1 MKGTAH
7 NSRTNACAAPI
18 ASQHSTYARR
28 CSTGQH
34 QPGREERRGALYLKR
49 GGGVGP
55 TKERVCRFRSHL
67 RAKHRRQFEIL
78 AVRFLRVPP
87 LMQSVGSGVMGWV
100 LEQGK
105 CSQNLGQQAVVH
117 RAARRTFESKC
128 CRRSSAQL
136 LRTPPPETHRASSFV
151 PQMRRIM
158 MWTVLGAHSTHST
171 TTTKIIWAAESK
183 APRPLEQH
191 WTRRVSEPVRRL
203 PFWVGTGNEKNARY
217 TYFNALYVYTGRPPA
232 QHSSPAYSRAVQRHS
247 TVPKESLYSSPLRR
261 LSSSIVTS
269 WSASDCTTAPF
280 LHVQERSRRP
290 NAWYGA
296 LAALSAS
303 Q

>member
-18 ASQHSTYARR
+18 ASHHSTYACR

-34 QPGREERRGALYLKR
+34 QPGRKAGRGAPYLKH

-87 LMQSVGSGVMGWV
+87 LMQSVGAGVMGWV

-136 LRTPPPETHRASSFV
+136 LRTPPPETHRASSSHV
-151 PQMRRIM
+151 
-158 MWTVLGAHSTHST
+158 S
-171 TTTKIIWAAESK
+171 AA
-183 APRPLEQH
+183 
-191 WTRRVSEPVRRL
+191 
-203 PFWVGTGNEKNARY
+203 NAQD
-217 TYFNALYVYTGRPPA
+217 P
-232 QHSSPAYSRAVQRHS
+232 
-247 TVPKESLYSSPLRR
+247 
-261 LSSSIVTS
+261 
-269 WSASDCTTAPF
+269 
-280 LHVQERSRRP
+280 
-290 NAWYGA
+290 
-296 LAALSAS
+296 
-303 Q
+303 

>member
-18 ASQHSTYARR
+18 ASHHSTYACR

-34 QPGREERRGALYLKR
+34 QPGRKAGRGAPYLKH

-87 LMQSVGSGVMGWV
+87 LMQSVGAGVMGWV

-136 LRTPPPETHRASSFV
+136 LRTPPPETHRASSSV
-151 PQMRRIM
+151 PQMRRIHDVD
-158 MWTVLGAHSTHST
+158 VLGALSTHST
-171 TTTKIIWAAESK
+171 TTSKIIWAAESK

-191 WTRRVSEPVRRL
+191 WARRVSEPVRG
-203 PFWVGTGNEKNARY
+203 VNATHRVRCV
-217 TYFNALYVYTGRPPA
+217 TPDQQRVVVRRALN
-232 QHSSPAYSRAVQRHS
+232 RH
-247 TVPKESLYSSPLRR
+247 VFQLL
-261 LSSSIVTS
+261 
-269 WSASDCTTAPF
+269 
-280 LHVQERSRRP
+280 
-290 NAWYGA
+290 
-296 LAALSAS
+296 
-303 Q
+303 

>member
-1 MKGTAH
+1 VL
-7 NSRTNACAAPI
+7 NRAAP
-18 ASQHSTYARR
+18 AGPGRKTRRAVSEARR
-28 CSTGQH
+28 WRWPNQGKGLSLQ
-34 QPGREERRGALYLKR
+34 
-49 GGGVGP
+49 
-55 TKERVCRFRSHL
+55 SHL

-158 MWTVLGAHSTHST
+158 MWTVLGSHSTHST

-191 WTRRVSEPVRRL
+191 WARRVSEPVRG
-203 PFWVGTGNEKNARY
+203 VNA
-217 TYFNALYVYTGRPPA
+217 THHVCIGCAHKT
-232 QHSSPAYSRAVQRHS
+232 
-247 TVPKESLYSSPLRR
+247 ERR
-261 LSSSIVTS
+261 RMPRKV
-269 WSASDCTTAPF
+269 F
-280 LHVQERSRRP
+280 
-290 NAWYGA
+290 
-296 LAALSAS
+296 
-303 Q
+303 

>member
-18 ASQHSTYARR
+18 ASHHSTYACR

-34 QPGREERRGALYLKR
+34 QPGRKAGRGAPYLKH

-87 LMQSVGSGVMGWV
+87 LMQSVGAGVMGWV

-136 LRTPPPETHRASSFV
+136 LRTPPPETHRASSSV
-151 PQMRRIM
+151 PQMRRIHDVD
-158 MWTVLGAHSTHST
+158 VLGALSTHST
-171 TTTKIIWAAESK
+171 TTSKIIWAAESK
-183 APRPLEQH
+183 ALRPLEQH
-191 WTRRVSEPVRRL
+191 WARRVSEPVRG
-203 PFWVGTGNEKNARY
+203 VNATHILVRSACA
-217 TYFNALYVYTGRPPA
+217 TI
-232 QHSSPAYSRAVQRHS
+232 
-247 TVPKESLYSSPLRR
+247 SLSHRS
-261 LSSSIVTS
+261 
-269 WSASDCTTAPF
+269 F
-280 LHVQERSRRP
+280 LC
-290 NAWYGA
+290 G
-296 LAALSAS
+296 
-303 Q
+303 

>member
-18 ASQHSTYARR
+18 ASHHSTYACR

-34 QPGREERRGALYLKR
+34 QPGRKAGRGAPYLKH

-87 LMQSVGSGVMGWV
+87 LMQSVGAGVMGWV

-136 LRTPPPETHRASSFV
+136 LRTPPRQKLTERARQCRKCAGS
-151 PQMRRIM
+151 M
-158 MWTVLGAHSTHST
+158 MWTSSEHFRRT
-171 TTTKIIWAAESK
+171 
-183 APRPLEQH
+183 AP
-191 WTRRVSEPVRRL
+191 
-203 PFWVGTGNEKNARY
+203 
-217 TYFNALYVYTGRPPA
+217 PPA
-232 QHSSPAYSRAVQRHS
+232 RLSGPPRA
-247 TVPKESLYSSPLRR
+247 RR
-261 LSSSIVTS
+261 RGRSSSIGH
-269 WSASDCTTAPF
+269 DECRNP
-280 LHVQERSRRP
+280 
-290 NAWYGA
+290 YGV
-296 LAALSAS
+296 
-303 Q
+303 

>member
-191 WTRRVSEPVRRL
+191 WTRRVSEEPARRR
-203 PFWVGTGNEKNARY
+203 VGTRRKPESRWAARSY
-217 TYFNALYVYTGRPPA
+217 LSRPRW
-232 QHSSPAYSRAVQRHS
+232 SRAC
-247 TVPKESLYSSPLRR
+247 
-261 LSSSIVTS
+261 
-269 WSASDCTTAPF
+269 CTPRACRGPAA
-280 LHVQERSRRP
+280 SRRVC
-290 NAWYGA
+290 
-296 LAALSAS
+296 AALFNYPPPRALLASGAGEGAPSAEHAS
-303 Q
+303 FLGGAPEQPGHTALCGPCDRAA

>member
-18 ASQHSTYARR
+18 ASHHSTYACR

-34 QPGREERRGALYLKR
+34 QPGRKAGRGAPYLKH

-87 LMQSVGSGVMGWV
+87 LMQSVGAGVMGWV

-136 LRTPPPETHRASSFV
+136 LRTPPPETHRASSSV
-151 PQMRRIM
+151 PQMRRIHDVD
-158 MWTVLGAHSTHST
+158 VLGALSTHSIT
-171 TTTKIIWAAESK
+171 TSK
-183 APRPLEQH
+183 G
-191 WTRRVSEPVRRL
+191 RL
-203 PFWVGTGNEKNARY
+203 
-217 TYFNALYVYTGRPPA
+217 
-232 QHSSPAYSRAVQRHS
+232 
-247 TVPKESLYSSPLRR
+247 
-261 LSSSIVTS
+261 
-269 WSASDCTTAPF
+269 
-280 LHVQERSRRP
+280 
-290 NAWYGA
+290 
-296 LAALSAS
+296 
-303 Q
+303 

>member
-1 MKGTAH
+1 MKF
-7 NSRTNACAAPI
+7 NKYNAKC
-18 ASQHSTYARR
+18 
-28 CSTGQH
+28 G
-34 QPGREERRGALYLKR
+34 GRGD
-49 GGGVGP
+49 G
-55 TKERVCRFRSHL
+55 
-67 RAKHRRQFEIL
+67 
-78 AVRFLRVPP
+78 
-87 LMQSVGSGVMGWV
+87 MGM

-128 CRRSSAQL
+128 CRCSSAQL

-203 PFWVGTGNEKNARY
+203 PFWVGTNMTETEKSAVGVGSAR
-217 TYFNALYVYTGRPPA
+217 FQRPEDAAMPLLIAGRT
-232 QHSSPAYSRAVQRHS
+232 HW
-247 TVPKESLYSSPLRR
+247 L
-261 LSSSIVTS
+261 
-269 WSASDCTTAPF
+269 
-280 LHVQERSRRP
+280 
-290 NAWYGA
+290 
-296 LAALSAS
+296 ALSAARAPYHALGRLDRS
-303 Q
+303 WTCKNGAVVQSEADHDVTMEELRRRKGEE